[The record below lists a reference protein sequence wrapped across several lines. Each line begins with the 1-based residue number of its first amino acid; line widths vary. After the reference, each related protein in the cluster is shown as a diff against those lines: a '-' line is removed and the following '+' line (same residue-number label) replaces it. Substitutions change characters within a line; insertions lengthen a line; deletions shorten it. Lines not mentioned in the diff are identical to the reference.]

1 MKQDI
6 FPELSYYTLGGHIPD
21 PRPIIEDV
29 KAGEHLGLR
38 HVWISERPG
47 TKHIGALCGAAA
59 AAAPKSVIG
68 SGIITNLQTRNPL
81 DVASFA
87 STMTLL
93 TSNKFILGMGRGQPQ
108 LPAMMGKPNTTFPLL
123 KRYLSALQALWRGET
138 VTASGDGWELNNAR
152 LGTTLETPPKIYM
165 AAVGDKTL
173 EFAGEHCDGVML
185 MSCLTAEAVRH
196 STEII
201 RRGAEK
207 AGRDPDSVD
216 ICAHSV
222 TACDVSEEKLLNY
235 VVRRLNSY
243 FVLPHL
249 RNAVC
254 EVNGWDLALA
264 DKIGAE
270 IVASSSSSA
279 GLGDEGI
286 SKDMDEL
293 RRFYEKVYP
302 REWLDS
308 SNAMGTGEDGAKFM
322 RSLMD
327 AGATRII
334 VHGNPMADFGSVAKA
349 WSQHRPA
356 NLTFNK
362 PFSELE

>member
-1 MKQDI
+1 MKQTI
-6 FPELSYYTLGGHIPD
+6 FPELSYMTLGGHIPD

-29 KAGEHLGLR
+29 REGERLGLR
-38 HVWISERPG
+38 HIWISERPG

-68 SGIITNLQTRNPL
+68 SGIIANLQTRNPL

-87 STMTLL
+87 STMSLL
-93 TSNKFILGMGRGQPQ
+93 SDNKFILGVGRGQPQ
-108 LPAMMGKPNTTFPLL
+108 LTAMMGKPTTSFPLL
-123 KRYLSALQALWRGET
+123 SRYLSALRALWRGET
-138 VTASGDGWELNNAR
+138 VTAAGDGWELHNAR
-152 LGTTLETPPKIYM
+152 LGVALQTPPKIYM

-173 EFAGEHCDGVML
+173 QFAGANCDGVLL

-196 STEII
+196 SSEMI
-201 RRGAEK
+201 RRGAESV
-207 AGRDPDSVD
+207 GRDPDSID

-249 RNAVC
+249 RRAVC
-254 EVNGWDLALA
+254 EVNGWDQALA
-264 DKIGAE
+264 DRIGEE
-270 IVASSSSSA
+270 IVASSSNSA

-286 SKDMDEL
+286 SKDLDDL
-293 RRFYEKVYP
+293 RRFYHKVYP
-302 REWLDS
+302 REWIAAG
-308 SNAMGTGEDGAKFM
+308 NAIGCGEDGAKFM

-327 AGATRII
+327 AGASRII

-349 WSQHRPA
+349 WPKHRPH
-356 NLTFNK
+356 NLQFAS
-362 PFSELE
+362 PFSDLE

>member
-1 MKQDI
+1 MQNDI
-6 FPELSYYTLGGHIPD
+6 FPELSYMTLGGHIPD

-29 KAGEHLGLR
+29 REGERLGLR
-38 HVWISERPG
+38 HIWISERPG

-59 AAAPKSVIG
+59 AAAPKSVIS

-87 STMTLL
+87 STMALL
-93 TSNKFILGMGRGQPQ
+93 TDNKFILGVGRGQPQ

-123 KRYLSALQALWRGET
+123 RRYLTALKSLWAGET
-138 VTASGDGWELNNAR
+138 VTAASDGWELNNAR
-152 LGTTLETPPKIYM
+152 LGTVLETPPKIYM

-173 EFAGEHCDGVML
+173 EFAGEHCDGVIL
-185 MSCLTAEAVRH
+185 MACLNADAVRH
-196 STEII
+196 SAEVI

-207 AGRDPDSVD
+207 AGRDPDSID

-243 FVLPHL
+243 FILPSL
-249 RNAVC
+249 RHAIC
-254 EVNGWDLALA
+254 EVNGWDLTLA
-264 DKIGAE
+264 DKIGEGIA
-270 IVASSSSSA
+270 ASASSSA

-286 SKDMDEL
+286 SKDLDEL
-293 RRFYEKVYP
+293 RRFYESVYP
-302 REWLDS
+302 REWLNS
-308 SNAMGTGEDGAKFM
+308 SNAMGSGEDGAKFM

-327 AGATRII
+327 AGATRIV
-334 VHGNPMADFGSVAKA
+334 VHGNPMADFGTVVKA
-349 WSQHRPA
+349 WPGHRPS
-356 NLTFNK
+356 NLK
-362 PFSELE
+362 LKAPFAGLE